1 MNGAVQIVRALIA
14 AGGVVLLALAP
25 LPAAAQQG
33 QGGPRFARPGPAAR
47 PVPPQQIP
55 ARDAG
60 QRNAIPQRDPRMTP
74 DERRQLRRDVHDH
87 GRDIYRDRGGP
98 RHQ

>member
-1 MNGAVQIVRALIA
+1 VRNAEKTLKVFLMALAGVALFWAVAVQ
-14 AGGVVLLALAP
+14 
-25 LPAAAQQG
+25 AQHSQPP
-33 QGGPRFARPGPAAR
+33 GPRFARPGPAR
-47 PVPPQQIP
+47 PAPPQQIP

-60 QRNAIPQRDPRMTP
+60 PHNAIPQRDPRMTP

-98 RHQ
+98 KRP